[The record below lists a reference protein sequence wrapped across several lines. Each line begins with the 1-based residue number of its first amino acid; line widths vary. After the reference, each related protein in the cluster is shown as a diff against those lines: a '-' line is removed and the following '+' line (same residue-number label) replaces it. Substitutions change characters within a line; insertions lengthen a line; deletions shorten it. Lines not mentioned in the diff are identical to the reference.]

1 MSINTE
7 KFLEDARKL
16 TEQRMAAAEKIA
28 QTIAARVAAE
38 EALKEAEAEER
49 KAYREAERNGWT
61 KTELNKL
68 KPTKRRRTSPQ
79 KTNTAGANDKTQTP
93 SESTAA
99 VAPPSSEDTPVGSV
113 SQSSVMGN
121 V

>member
-7 KFLEDARKL
+7 KFLEEARKL

-28 QTIAARVAAE
+28 EAIAARVAAE

-49 KAYREAERNGWT
+49 KAYREAERSGWT

-68 KPTKRRRTSPQ
+68 KPVKRRRAPQQKKNTTESSSAAQSIPATTVKNSAQPAESSPGTS
-79 KTNTAGANDKTQTP
+79 ATQH
-93 SESTAA
+93 
-99 VAPPSSEDTPVGSV
+99 G
-113 SQSSVMGN
+113 VMSN
-121 V
+121 L

>member
-28 QTIAARVAAE
+28 QAISARVAAE

-49 KAYREAERNGWT
+49 KAYKEAERNGWT

-68 KPTKRRRTSPQ
+68 KPVKRRRNSQKKTTTQESDNATLSSPEGTDTS
-79 KTNTAGANDKTQTP
+79 A
-93 SESTAA
+93 SESAA
-99 VAPPSSEDTPVGSV
+99 SAHVESTE
-113 SQSSVMGN
+113 QNRVMGN

>member
-7 KFLEDARKL
+7 TFLEDARKL

-28 QTIAARVAAE
+28 EAIAARVAAE

-49 KAYREAERNGWT
+49 KAYREAERSGWA

-68 KPTKRRRTSPQ
+68 KPVKRRRNTQ
-79 KTNTAGANDKTQTP
+79 KKTTTQEANTESQP
-93 SESTAA
+93 SD
-99 VAPPSSEDTPVGSV
+99 EDTATSAPESPGSAHE
-113 SQSSVMGN
+113 
-121 V
+121 

>member
-1 MSINTE
+1 MSINTD

-28 QTIAARVAAE
+28 EAIAARVAAE

-49 KAYREAERNGWT
+49 KAYREAERSGWT

-68 KPTKRRRTSPQ
+68 KPVKRRRNTQ
-79 KTNTAGANDKTQTP
+79 KKSTTPKAEDAPHKASSQNAADSDQTVHSVAN
-93 SESTAA
+93 ESG
-99 VAPPSSEDTPVGSV
+99 PESN
-113 SQSSVMGN
+113 VMSN
-121 V
+121 A

>member
-16 TEQRMAAAEKIA
+16 TEQRMASAENIA
-28 QTIAARVAAE
+28 QAISARVAAE

-49 KAYREAERNGWT
+49 KAYKEAERNGRT

-68 KPTKRRRTSPQ
+68 KPVKKRRPVQKKSTTQESGNAALSSREGTATS
-79 KTNTAGANDKTQTP
+79 T
-93 SESTAA
+93 SESAEPA
-99 VAPPSSEDTPVGSV
+99 HE
-113 SQSSVMGN
+113 QSTGQNRVMGN

>member
-7 KFLEDARKL
+7 KFLEDARQL

-28 QTIAARVAAE
+28 EAISARVAAE
-38 EALKEAEAEER
+38 EALKQAESEER
-49 KAYREAERNGWT
+49 KAYRNAEQHGWT

-68 KPTKRRRTSPQ
+68 KPTKRRRTSQ
-79 KTNTAGANDKTQTP
+79 QNKTTTSGTTA
-93 SESTAA
+93 SESSPGPTN
-99 VAPPSSEDTPVGSV
+99 
-113 SQSSVMGN
+113 QSAMNQPATSNEVRKDD